1 MKKKQVTW
9 KTSVLLR
16 RARCYETNATGTT
29 RIGLKTKKRRR
40 LNDRWQTVN
49 TSYCTSGLL
58 HLDVRGH
65 GKEVACCC
73 CAWGI
78 YLLVYTHAWSLF
90 ASRWTTRLLACWTSR
105 LQADGLQV
113 HGPPWQLDGGM
124 QRRIRWNTDDDR
136 VDKHR
141 CTDKRWIWLSLLD
154 YI

>member
-1 MKKKQVTW
+1 MYEKKQVTW

-16 RARCYETNATGTT
+16 RARRYETNATGTT

-73 CAWGI
+73 CAWGD
-78 YLLVYTHAWSLF
+78 LLACVYTRMVLVCFQVNDEVACLLDF
-90 ASRWTTRLLACWTSR
+90 KTASRWTAGAWPALAAW
-105 LQADGLQV
+105 
-113 HGPPWQLDGGM
+113 
-124 QRRIRWNTDDDR
+124 RRHAEAHQMEHRWWSGR
-136 VDKHR
+136 
-141 CTDKRWIWLSLLD
+141 
-154 YI
+154 